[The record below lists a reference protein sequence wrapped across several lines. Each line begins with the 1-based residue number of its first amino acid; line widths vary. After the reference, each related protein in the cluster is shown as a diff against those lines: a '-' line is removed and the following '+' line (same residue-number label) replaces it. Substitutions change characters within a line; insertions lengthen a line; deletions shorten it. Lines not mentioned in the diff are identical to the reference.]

1 MRTTRLALAG
11 ALLALGGCASA
22 PPVSA
27 PPITSYRGVEVERGD
42 LRRVAVL
49 PFQNETAFP
58 EEADA
63 VAEALLDEVRK
74 RGRFEA
80 FPLRLREEEDPGEVA
95 RRRGE
100 FRKELLME
108 LRRSHGADAALFGV
122 ITAYSPY
129 LPPRLG
135 VKLELV
141 STLTGEV
148 AWSAEGLLD
157 AAEARTTEDMKRYY
171 RESAPPGGSL
181 YDWQLL
187 LYSPQRF
194 LRYACQRLAATL

>member
-1 MRTTRLALAG
+1 MKLKHFVLAAVALALA
-11 ALLALGGCASA
+11 ACATA
-22 PPVSA
+22 PPPGP
-27 PPITSYRGVEVERGD
+27 PPITAWRGAEVTRGD

-49 PFQNETAFP
+49 PFQNETAYP

-74 RGRFEA
+74 SGRFEA
-80 FPLRLREEEDPGEVA
+80 FPLRLRAEEDAGEVA

-108 LRRSHGADAALFGV
+108 LRTSHGADAALFGV

-141 STLTGEV
+141 STRTGEV

-171 RESAPPGGSL
+171 KESAPEGGSL